1 LWFALRGKTDR
12 DRFDRWTGLRYLPGG
27 SLIRAAQRVG
37 RAFQFSTTTIFL
49 EFQNRGAERI
59 GDTRMLDLGVTKSFT
74 LGDRVR
80 LKLMMDL
87 FNVFNTS
94 NILTYASGNVS
105 QANSTAPASIIPPR
119 VLRFGLRASI

>member
-1 LWFALRGKTDR
+1 MALTQRSTEDLCERFQVCLPYRGLAV
-12 DRFDRWTGLRYLPGG
+12 WH
-27 SLIRAAQRVG
+27 VG
-37 RAFQFSTTTIFL
+37 V
-49 EFQNRGAERI
+49 
-59 GDTRMLDLGVTKSFT
+59 GVTKSFT
-74 LGDRVR
+74 PSDRVR

-119 VLRFGLRASI
+119 VCDWVESIF

>member
-1 LWFALRGKTDR
+1 
-12 DRFDRWTGLRYLPGG
+12 
-27 SLIRAAQRVG
+27 
-37 RAFQFSTTTIFL
+37 
-49 EFQNRGAERI
+49 
-59 GDTRMLDLGVTKSFT
+59 MLDLGVTKSFT

-119 VLRFGLRASI
+119 VLRFGLRASF